1 MELIYFVD
9 NKMGGVTS
17 LNYNLACYPQED
29 TKQIVIH
36 IHQREWTMT
45 KSDIHFPV
53 DEEHYFEFSG
63 DQHSY
68 QILKELHQLVPQ
80 HEGALV
86 LNYEN
91 EMAML
96 DHYPVKQ
103 TTYQLVHD
111 SYNVKL
117 AIKYGHIVDVF
128 ICHNSIIFEELKK
141 LFPQRLKDIFYLP
154 HGVPVV
160 EKFRKHT
167 NENDSVIKLLFLG
180 RMTSGKG
187 IYDLPVISNLLT
199 ERAVKFE
206 WLCIGNGPELD
217 ALKNAWGE
225 QPNVRYVSPATN
237 KEVMDLCAEH
247 DVFVLPTK
255 FEGSPVSLLETMSA
269 GLVPVIT
276 KLPGGI
282 TDIVTSEIGFT
293 PQMDDN
299 VAFAN
304 AIEQLSK
311 DRKLLKSLSIN
322 CRNKIIDAYDV
333 KQTAKEYH
341 QLFQRYAEFYKHK
354 QLLKK
359 RVGAK
364 LDHPLIP
371 FTLTRFL
378 RTLKSK

>member
-1 MELIYFVD
+1 
-9 NKMGGVTS
+9 MGGVTS
-17 LNYNLACYPQED
+17 LNYNLACYPQDD
-29 TKQIVIH
+29 TRQIVIH
-36 IHQREWTMT
+36 IHQREWAMT
-45 KSDIHFPV
+45 RSDIHFPV
-53 DEEHYFEFSG
+53 DQELYFEFSG

-68 QILKELHQLVPQ
+68 QILKELYQLVPD

-141 LFPQRLKDIFYLP
+141 LFPQRINDIFYLP

-160 EKFRKHT
+160 EKFRTHASG
-167 NENDSVIKLLFLG
+167 NETVIKLLFLG

-187 IYDLPVISNLLT
+187 IYDLPVISKLLT

-206 WLCIGNGPELD
+206 WLCIGNGPELE

-225 QPNVRYVSPATN
+225 QPNVKYVSPATN
-237 KEVMDLCAEH
+237 SEVMDLCAGQ

-293 PQMDDN
+293 PSKDDN
-299 VAFAN
+299 VAFAD
-304 AIEQLSK
+304 AIEKLSK
-311 DRKLLKSLSIN
+311 DRLLLKSLSIN
-322 CRNKIIDAYDV
+322 CRNKIFESYDV
-333 KQTAKEYH
+333 KKTAKEYH
-341 QLFQRYAEFYKHK
+341 KLFNRYTAFYKK
-354 QLLKK
+354 KTLRKK